1 MASKEE
7 KKRKKAEEKAAKQA
21 ERTAKKQ
28 KKTHPEVQ
36 APPRF
41 VVTANGSTLNDS
53 APPSQASPEASRS
66 ASQASTTTNA
76 NDEAQDTAPGRNS
89 DPPSDDTAV
98 DNTSENQQQ
107 RPERA
112 RLPSDHVATR
122 QRKLRKM
129 LAIMEHDRTT
139 QSSTKSMKKH
149 HMKARLVN
157 RIVNPFMDSH
167 NALSFGLAFDPTID
181 APGLESE
188 DEDSSGSEG
197 EADGEDDE
205 ERAEMKAELRQR
217 NLERRQRR
225 ELLYQFDELLRLIP
239 DLKTDIDILNE
250 EQLVTYCQYLDYSI
264 HSAHPKHHE
273 APSII
278 DKYRRGWH
286 DYFTARQ
293 LCPFDMLKDFD
304 ADWERF
310 CEDVMNGNRIIAPG
324 DFCAFLYDE
333 NEVENGG
340 SADAGLLRGPLF
352 LACYKSLWTGPSS
365 AFLVNGRKAKTPG
378 KPPIACKYKLFSVTP
393 RSLAYTAVI
402 VRHAFMT
409 DDFAATDPHGFNHEE
424 MFMEIFGLFKDE
436 KSAWCKETIAWLNL
450 KVFGNMPHGNASK
463 TVNLGRLT
471 TAERIHKERK
481 AAKKGKKAVPS

>member
-1 MASKEE
+1 MNTND
-7 KKRKKAEEKAAKQA
+7 KA
-21 ERTAKKQ
+21 
-28 KKTHPEVQ
+28 P
-36 APPRF
+36 
-41 VVTANGSTLNDS
+41 
-53 APPSQASPEASRS
+53 
-66 ASQASTTTNA
+66 
-76 NDEAQDTAPGRNS
+76 DTAPGRNS

-112 RLPSDHVATR
+112 QLPSDHVATR
-122 QRKLRKM
+122 QRKLTKM
-129 LAIMEHDRTT
+129 LSIMEHDRMT
-139 QSSTKSMKKH
+139 QSSTKSIKKH

-167 NALSFGLAFDPTID
+167 NALSFGLAFDHTID

-217 NLERRQRR
+217 NLERCQRW
-225 ELLYQFDELLRLIP
+225 ELLYQSDELLRLIP
-239 DLKTDIDILNE
+239 DLKTDIDILNG
-250 EQLVTYCQYLDYSI
+250 EQLLDYSI
-264 HSAHPKHHE
+264 HSAHQDDTGHLAERSIVYLSHCAQDLKHHK

-278 DKYRRGWH
+278 DKCRCGWH
-286 DYFTARQ
+286 GYFTARQ

-304 ADWERF
+304 ADWEWF

-333 NEVENGG
+333 NEVENSG
-340 SADAGLLRGPLF
+340 STDAGLLCGPLF

-365 AFLVNGRKAKTPG
+365 VFL
-378 KPPIACKYKLFSVTP
+378 YKLFSVTP
-393 RSLAYTAVI
+393 QSLAYMAVI
-402 VRHAFMT
+402 VHHVFMT
-409 DDFAATDPHGFNHEE
+409 DDFAATDPHGFNHKE
-424 MFMEIFGLFKDE
+424 MFMEILSLFKDE
-436 KSAWCKETIAWLNL
+436 KSAWCKETIVWWNL
-450 KVFGNMPHGNASK
+450 KNFGNMPHDNASK
-463 TVNLGRLT
+463 TMNMGCLT
-471 TAERIHKERK
+471 TTERIHKEWK